1 MPAMPNLVDFVF
13 GKIIRKPIILT
24 IKKNKQGKL
33 YSIYSKSWKI
43 ECHSRHNQQKK
54 LQIFE
59 TIEDFK
65 RGKSSILVTLKV
77 YRKM

>member
-1 MPAMPNLVDFVF
+1 MPNLVDFVF
-13 GKIIRKPIILT
+13 GKI
-24 IKKNKQGKL
+24 KKANNTDNFLKKGKL